1 MEIIEVKQEGWS
13 SDLLRVDVTIG
24 NICNF
29 KCWYCWPSS
38 NAGNI
43 KWPDFQTCVDNLSH
57 LLDHYLETT
66 NKKRFD
72 FHIMGGEVTHW
83 KYFIDFIK
91 YFKERYDCI
100 FTLTTNASK
109 NMKWWE
115 KAYPYIDYVNI
126 SVHNEYTD
134 AEHTKNVA
142 DFLYEKNVYV
152 IALVLMDPFKWSKC
166 MSIVDT
172 LKTSKHRW
180 TIRYN
185 EVVHDSIKYTEQQL
199 KVLKK
204 EKARYTNPFYFFR
217 TNKSYR
223 SKVKVIDSNR
233 KKHSFKDHELVLKRL
248 HNFKGWE
255 CDLGVDWIAI
265 RADGGI
271 SGICGNGLYKEGK
284 VYNLYA
290 KDFKET
296 FRPNI
301 EPTVCKQNC
310 CWCRFETN
318 MSKRKI

>member
-24 NICNF
+24 NICNY

-43 KWPDFQTCVDNLSH
+43 KWPEFDSYVENLSH
-57 LLDHYLETT
+57 LLDHYIKTT
-66 NKKRFD
+66 NKRRID
-72 FHIMGGEVTHW
+72 FHVMGGEVTHW

-91 YFKERYDCI
+91 YFKQRYDCI

-109 NMKWWE
+109 KISYWKE
-115 KAYPYIDYVNI
+115 AAPYLDYVNI
-126 SVHNEYTD
+126 SVHNEYSN
-134 AEHTKNVA
+134 AEHVKEVA
-142 DFLYEKNVYV
+142 DLLYKNNVYV
-152 IALVLMDPFKWSKC
+152 IALVLMDPFAWDKC

-172 LKTSKHRW
+172 LKTSKYRW

-185 EVVHDSIKYTEQQL
+185 EVVHNSVNYTSQQL
-199 KVLKK
+199 KILKK
-204 EKARYTNPFYFFR
+204 EKARYTNPFYFLR

-223 SKVKVIDSNR
+223 SKVKVIDTKG

-255 CDLGVDWIAI
+255 CDLGIDWLAI
-265 RADGGI
+265 RADGSV
-271 SGICGNGLYKEGK
+271 SGICGNALYGK
-284 VYNLYA
+284 DTIYNLND
-290 KDFKET
+290 KDFKKS
-296 FRPNI
+296 FSPNI
-301 EPTVCKQNC
+301 KPTICKQDC